1 MDNSTTPSSSKR
13 RKTSS
18 PDNNDKSTLCLANM
32 PHDHLTAIADY
43 LPKSSRALFAVALTA
58 PSKSFRISNWKGKL
72 SEASKAIIT
81 STVPSLIPS
90 PNKGAKGYNSVEKDL
105 LTKYYGTSNWSTL
118 CFLDIKIDN
127 LVDKLSEDDIGAVLV
142 CIDAKNKLKSLR
154 LADCKDI
161 VGNAL
166 EPLCES

>member
-1 MDNSTTPSSSKR
+1 MDNTTTPSSSKR
-13 RKTSS
+13 RKTTSS
-18 PDNNDKSTLCLANM
+18 PDNNDNSTLCIANM

-90 PNKGAKGYNSVEKDL
+90 KNKGGKDYNSVEKDL
-105 LTKYYGTSNWSTL
+105 LTNTM
-118 CFLDIKIDN
+118 
-127 LVDKLSEDDIGAVLV
+127 
-142 CIDAKNKLKSLR
+142 
-154 LADCKDI
+154 
-161 VGNAL
+161 
-166 EPLCES
+166 EPQTGPHCAF